1 MKTVKIK
8 DFLIRKKTPVD
19 IKDNG
24 IYKRLTIKTK
34 NQGVFLRDEE
44 IGANIGTKK
53 QFIACGGQFIV
64 SKIDAMNGAFGIIPM
79 DISEAIITGNFWVYD
94 VDTSL
99 VNVDWFNLFVSLPSF
114 SKICESLSS
123 GTTHRKYLDEKKFS
137 EFQLRLPSIKEQVAA
152 VERFNER
159 KQITDCVL
167 AEMEKQ
173 QKYAE
178 MLRQSILQ
186 QAVEGKLCEQDPKDE
201 PASVLLEKIKA
212 EKEHLIAEKKI
223 KKQKPLPPISE
234 EEKPFALP
242 KGWEWCRLGELLTD
256 LKYGTSVP
264 CSYEVSGVPVLRIP
278 NINTE
283 RNCIDLNDLKFAS
296 LSAKETADLSLK
308 NNDILL
314 IRSNGSATLVGRF
327 ALVEDDYETLCYAG
341 YLIRVRTLYV
351 NNKYLN
357 IISNARYFRQLIE
370 VPIRTTTG
378 VKNINASEVSRLLIA
393 LPPLQEQERIVAKF
407 EVLNTLCN
415 ELEETVSNANKY
427 ASKLME
433 TVLQEVFSVQET
445 EKSAQVIEF
454 HPDQMKPETELLAA
468 ARGKI
473 REDTWEHLRKRALE
487 IAGEES

>member
-8 DFLIRKKTPVD
+8 DFLIRKKIPVD

-44 IGANIGTKK
+44 IGTNIGTKK

-64 SKIDAMNGAFGIIPM
+64 SKIDAMNGAFGIIPI

-137 EFQLRLPSIKEQVAA
+137 EFQLRLPSMKEQAAA
-152 VERFNER
+152 VERFNEQ

-173 QKYAE
+173 KKYAE

-201 PASVLLEKIKA
+201 PASVLLEKINA
-212 EKEHLIAEKKI
+212 EKERLIAEKKI

-234 EEKPFALP
+234 EEKTFVLP
-242 KGWEWCRLGELLTD
+242 KGWEWCRVGALCESSLGKMLDKKKNKGQLRPYLRNLNVQWFKFNLSDVLEMRFTD
-256 LKYGTSVP
+256 EEKERYTVKYGDVVICEGGYP
-264 CSYEVSGVPVLRIP
+264 GMGAIWE
-278 NINTE
+278 NTE
-283 RNCIDLNDLKFAS
+283 NIYFQKALHRNRFFFEGMNYYFLYYLYSIFYNGKLKKYYTGMGIQHLTGKS
-296 LSAKETADLSLK
+296 LANIPIPVPPLAELQRIVKKVE
-308 NNDILL
+308 ILFQL
-314 IRSNGSATLVGRF
+314 LDK
-327 ALVEDDYETLCYAG
+327 LEQE
-341 YLIRVRTLYV
+341 
-351 NNKYLN
+351 
-357 IISNARYFRQLIE
+357 ISNAKLYASDLIE
-370 VPIRTTTG
+370 
-378 VKNINASEVSRLLIA
+378 A
-393 LPPLQEQERIVAKF
+393 
-407 EVLNTLCN
+407 
-415 ELEETVSNANKY
+415 
-427 ASKLME
+427 
-433 TVLQEVFSVQET
+433 VLQEAFSIQET
-445 EKSAQVIEF
+445 TKPAQAIEF
-454 HPDQMKPETELLAA
+454 HPDQTIPETELLAA

-473 REDTWEHLRKRALE
+473 REDTWEHLCKRALE

>member
-8 DFLIRKKTPVD
+8 DFLIRKKIPVD

-44 IGANIGTKK
+44 IGTNIGTKK

-64 SKIDAMNGAFGIIPM
+64 SKIDAMNGAFGIIPI

-137 EFQLRLPSIKEQVAA
+137 EFQLRLPSMKEQAAA
-152 VERFNER
+152 VERFNEQ

-173 QKYAE
+173 KKYAE

-201 PASVLLEKIKA
+201 PASVLLEKINA
-212 EKEHLIAEKKI
+212 EKERLIAEKKI
-223 KKQKPLPPISE
+223 KKQKPLPPISDE
-234 EEKPFALP
+234 ERPFALP
-242 KGWEWCRLGELLTD
+242 KGWEWCRLPEIGELSRG
-256 LKYGTSVP
+256 KSKHRP
-264 CSYEVSGVPVLRIP
+264 
-278 NINTE
+278 
-283 RNCIDLNDLKFAS
+283 RND
-296 LSAKETADLSLK
+296 
-308 NNDILL
+308 
-314 IRSNGSATLVGRF
+314 ATLYKDGKYPLVQTGDVARAGTFITTYTALYNDVGLAQSRMW
-327 ALVEDDYETLCYAG
+327 ETGTLCITIAANIADTGILSFDACFPDSVVGFQPFVPELDVEFFKWYIDISKKNLEKYAPA
-341 YLIRVRTLYV
+341 T
-351 NNKYLN
+351 
-357 IISNARYFRQLIE
+357 AQ
-370 VPIRTTTG
+370 
-378 VKNINASEVSRLLIA
+378 KNINIDILSGLIVP
-393 LPPLQEQERIVAKF
+393 LPPK
-407 EVLNTLCN
+407 N
-415 ELEETVSNANKY
+415 ELKKITRKAKNILALYDSLSHELLQSKQY
-427 ASKLME
+427 ASQLME
-433 TVLQEVFSVQET
+433 SVLQEAFSIQET
-445 EKSAQVIEF
+445 TKPAQVIEF
-454 HPDQMKPETELLAA
+454 HPDQTTPETELLAA

-473 REDTWEHLRKRALE
+473 REDTWEHLCKRALE

>member
-8 DFLIRKKTPVD
+8 DFLIRKKIPVD

-44 IGANIGTKK
+44 IGTNIGTKK

-64 SKIDAMNGAFGIIPM
+64 SKIDAMNGAFGIIPI

-137 EFQLRLPSIKEQVAA
+137 EFQLRLPSMKEQAAA
-152 VERFNER
+152 VERFNEQ

-173 QKYAE
+173 KKYAE

-201 PASVLLEKIKA
+201 PASVLLEKINA
-212 EKEHLIAEKKI
+212 EKERLIAEKKI
-223 KKQKPLPPISE
+223 KKQKPLPPISDE
-234 EEKPFALP
+234 ERPFALP
-242 KGWEWCRLGELLTD
+242 KGWEWCRLPEIGELSRG
-256 LKYGTSVP
+256 KSKHRP
-264 CSYEVSGVPVLRIP
+264 
-278 NINTE
+278 
-283 RNCIDLNDLKFAS
+283 RND
-296 LSAKETADLSLK
+296 
-308 NNDILL
+308 
-314 IRSNGSATLVGRF
+314 ATLYKDGKYPLVQTGDVARAGTFITTYTALYNDVGLAQSRMW
-327 ALVEDDYETLCYAG
+327 ETGTLCITIAANIADTGILSFDACFPDSVVGFQPFVPELDVEFFKWYIDISKKNLEKYAPA
-341 YLIRVRTLYV
+341 T
-351 NNKYLN
+351 
-357 IISNARYFRQLIE
+357 AQ
-370 VPIRTTTG
+370 
-378 VKNINASEVSRLLIA
+378 KNINIDILSGLIVP
-393 LPPLQEQERIVAKF
+393 LPPK
-407 EVLNTLCN
+407 N
-415 ELEETVSNANKY
+415 ELKKITRKAKNILALCDSLSHELLQSKQY
-427 ASKLME
+427 ASQLME
-433 TVLQEVFSVQET
+433 SVLQEAFSIQET
-445 EKSAQVIEF
+445 TKPAQVIEF
-454 HPDQMKPETELLAA
+454 HPDQTTPETELLAA

-473 REDTWEHLRKRALE
+473 REDTWEHLCKRALE

>member
-8 DFLIRKKTPVD
+8 DFLIRKKIPVD

-44 IGANIGTKK
+44 IGTNIGTKK
-53 QFIACGGQFIV
+53 QFIAYGGQFIV
-64 SKIDAMNGAFGIIPM
+64 SKIDAMNGAFGIIPI

-137 EFQLRLPSIKEQVAA
+137 EFQLRLPSMKEQAAA
-152 VERFNER
+152 VERFNEQ

-173 QKYAE
+173 KKYAE

-201 PASVLLEKIKA
+201 PASVLLEKINA
-212 EKEHLIAEKKI
+212 EKERLIAEKKI

-234 EEKPFALP
+234 EEKTFVLP
-242 KGWEWCRLGELLTD
+242 KGWEWCRVGALCESSLGKMLDKKKNKGQLQPYLRNLNVQWFKFNLSDVLEMRFTD
-256 LKYGTSVP
+256 EEKERYTVKYGDVVICEGGYP
-264 CSYEVSGVPVLRIP
+264 GMGAIWE
-278 NINTE
+278 NTE
-283 RNCIDLNDLKFAS
+283 NIYFQKALHRNRFFFEGMNYYFLYYLYSIFYNGKLKKYYTGMGIQHLTGKS
-296 LSAKETADLSLK
+296 LANIPIPVPPLAELQRIVKKVE
-308 NNDILL
+308 ILFQL
-314 IRSNGSATLVGRF
+314 LDK
-327 ALVEDDYETLCYAG
+327 LEQE
-341 YLIRVRTLYV
+341 
-351 NNKYLN
+351 
-357 IISNARYFRQLIE
+357 ISNAKLYASDLIE
-370 VPIRTTTG
+370 
-378 VKNINASEVSRLLIA
+378 A
-393 LPPLQEQERIVAKF
+393 
-407 EVLNTLCN
+407 
-415 ELEETVSNANKY
+415 
-427 ASKLME
+427 
-433 TVLQEVFSVQET
+433 VLQEAFSIQET
-445 EKSAQVIEF
+445 TKPAQVIEF
-454 HPDQMKPETELLAA
+454 HPDQTIPETELLAA

-473 REDTWEHLRKRALE
+473 REDTWEHLCKRALE